1 MILAVEMLKTFNHL
15 NQDHFLCE
23 LKREEY
29 NGKRYY
35 ISPNGKKLPSVTT
48 FLSHFKGDSLAK
60 WRKKVGEDEANKIS
74 ARASKRGTKFHSLME
89 SYITNQEGFLT
100 EQDVMPDMRHA
111 FLDMRP
117 VVDRIDNIHYVETM
131 LYSETLGLAGQVD
144 CIAEFDGV
152 PSVIDFK
159 TSLKLKKEE
168 WILSYFEQCTCYS
181 LMYEEMTGIKAK
193 QIVVLIS
200 VDHEQPQV
208 FVKQRGDYVPE
219 LYNKVKQFREET
231 GLCKS

>member
-1 MILAVEMLKTFNHL
+1 LKTFKHINP
-15 NQDHFLCE
+15 QSTLCE

-35 ISPNGKKLPSVTT
+35 ISPNGTKLPSVTT
-48 FLSHFKGDSLAK
+48 FLSHFKGDSILK
-60 WRKKVGEDEANKIS
+60 WRKKVGEEEANRIS
-74 ARASKRGTKFHSLME
+74 KRASTRGTKFHSLME
-89 SYITNQEGFLT
+89 SYLSNQKGFLT
-100 EQDVMPDMRHA
+100 EEDVMPDMQMA
-111 FLDMRP
+111 FHEMRP
-117 VVDRIDNIHYVETM
+117 VIDRIDNVHYLETM

-159 TSLKLKKEE
+159 TSLRLKKEE

-219 LYNKVKQFREET
+219 LYNKVKQFREEV
-231 GLCKS
+231 L

>member
-1 MILAVEMLKTFNHL
+1 
-15 NQDHFLCE
+15 
-23 LKREEY
+23 
-29 NGKRYY
+29 
-35 ISPNGKKLPSVTT
+35 
-48 FLSHFKGDSLAK
+48 
-60 WRKKVGEDEANKIS
+60 
-74 ARASKRGTKFHSLME
+74 ME
-89 SYITNQEGFLT
+89 SYIGNQKGFLT
-100 EQDVMPDMRHA
+100 EPDVMPDMQMA
-111 FLDMRP
+111 FFDMRP
-117 VVDRIDNIHYVETM
+117 VIDRIDNVHYLETM

-219 LYNKVKQFREET
+219 LYNKVKQFREEF
-231 GLCKS
+231 GL